1 MASFKI
7 TDLSE
12 LAGGSVNDSDV
23 LEIVDLDAD
32 ESKKVTIASLK
43 TVFAGSGVSE
53 GSSYTGGTSNGIM
66 FNDGNTFATSSN
78 LVFDGDAIAGG
89 SSFVVKSSDGK
100 RIFEVQNSN
109 SIANPV
115 GTMFLSYLG
124 NATGLFLQALGSN
137 KGRFNNAQIGVNY
150 NPTEQFSVGLTTD
163 MVGIG
168 IHLSNGQTADAFQ
181 INSFGNTGGD
191 VFRVDASGSL
201 YTDNIYTTRVYSN
214 VFRDSTYGNNWVLFT
229 PINASTSYLTIG
241 NAGTAEFTTRLKS
254 GGFYD
259 VTDGTNT
266 MRYQGGSLGI
276 GTTSPTAKLH
286 VDVGN
291 GFKVKAWS
299 ISGSYGAIANN
310 SGFEMMRWLGSA
322 LYINYSDPLRFT
334 FNDSERGRFSNTGFS
349 VGTTSSDA
357 RFHLAAVTDEV
368 AQRIDLSNGQ
378 TADAFQINSFGNTGG
393 DLFKVDADGNVGIGT
408 TSPVT
413 PFHIHADPAVNGL
426 FAADL
431 VSSISGTQNLF
442 RFGTNG
448 FTSTIFAVK
457 ATASVVSFSS
467 WDNNNVIVLN
477 NSGNVGIGATSIDA
491 SAKFQID
498 STTQGALLPRMTTT
512 QRDAIPSPATG
523 LLIFNTTT
531 KKLDY
536 YSGTAWGQV

>member
-7 TDLSE
+7 TDLTE
-12 LAGGSVNDSDV
+12 LTGGSVADTDV

-32 ESKKVTIASLK
+32 QSKKVTIASLK
-43 TVFAGSGVSE
+43 TVFSASE
-53 GSSYTGGTSNGIM
+53 GSSYTGGTANGIM
-66 FNDGNTFATSSN
+66 FNDGNTFATSAN
-78 LVFDGDAIAGG
+78 LSWNG
-89 SSFVVKSSDGK
+89 S
-100 RIFEVQNSN
+100 ELN
-109 SIANPV
+109 
-115 GTMFLSYLG
+115 
-124 NATGLFLQALGSN
+124 
-137 KGRFNNAQIGVNY
+137 VN
-150 NPTEQFSVGLTTD
+150 
-163 MVGIG
+163 
-168 IHLSNGQTADAFQ
+168 
-181 INSFGNTGGD
+181 
-191 VFRVDASGSL
+191 
-201 YTDNIYTTRVYSN
+201 
-214 VFRDSTYGNNWVLFT
+214 
-229 PINASTSYLTIG
+229 
-241 NAGTAEFTTRLKS
+241 
-254 GGFYD
+254 
-259 VTDGTNT
+259 
-266 MRYQGGSLGI
+266 
-276 GTTSPTAKLH
+276 
-286 VDVGN
+286 VGN

-349 VGTTSSDA
+349 VGTTSSNA

>member
-12 LAGGSVNDSDV
+12 LAGGSVADTDV

-32 ESKKVTIASLK
+32 QSKKVTIASLK

-181 INSFGNTGGD
+181 INSFGNTGG
-191 VFRVDASGSL
+191 
-201 YTDNIYTTRVYSN
+201 N
-214 VFRDSTYGNNWVLFT
+214 
-229 PINASTSYLTIG
+229 
-241 NAGTAEFTTRLKS
+241 
-254 GGFYD
+254 
-259 VTDGTNT
+259 
-266 MRYQGGSLGI
+266 
-276 GTTSPTAKLH
+276 
-286 VDVGN
+286 
-291 GFKVKAWS
+291 
-299 ISGSYGAIANN
+299 
-310 SGFEMMRWLGSA
+310 
-322 LYINYSDPLRFT
+322 
-334 FNDSERGRFSNTGFS
+334 
-349 VGTTSSDA
+349 
-357 RFHLAAVTDEV
+357 
-368 AQRIDLSNGQ
+368 
-378 TADAFQINSFGNTGG
+378 
-393 DLFKVDADGNVGIGT
+393 LFKVNKDGYVGIGT

>member
-378 TADAFQINSFGNTGG
+378 TEDAFQINSFGNTGG
-393 DLFKVDADGNVGIGT
+393 DLVNIDNNGTIESGANSGFKNGDYYINKFYGLYYFGASNRVYYTSGAWRIQDSGVDIATFESTGVGIGT
-408 TSPVT
+408 TSPD
-413 PFHIHADPAVNGL
+413 A
-426 FAADL
+426 
-431 VSSISGTQNLF
+431 SSILDLT
-442 RFGTNG
+442 
-448 FTSTIFAVK
+448 
-457 ATASVVSFSS
+457 
-467 WDNNNVIVLN
+467 
-477 NSGNVGIGATSIDA
+477 
-491 SAKFQID
+491 

-512 QRDAIPSPATG
+512 ERDAIPSPATG